1 MRLPE
6 ISSTRHSDAPEALRT
21 AKLTPRVH
29 TAFVAMCASIAC
41 AATPA
46 FAQADADSDSSA
58 STMLGDVGGLR
69 PALARWGVTVGLS
82 EVSEW
87 LQNAHGGIK
96 TGNRYHG
103 LTTLTVG
110 VDTAQA
116 GAWQGGSFNVSAL
129 DIHGHQLTPKTIGS
143 LQTASG
149 IEAIGGPRL
158 WELWYEQKLGDG
170 ADKAPYQGLSVRV
183 GQQSLDQEFMVSQYA
198 TTFVGTAFGWPALP
212 SYDLPAGGPAYPLS
226 GLGVRMR
233 LALADATRLLVGAF
247 AGDPANT
254 RTQDPQK
261 ANDHGTTFS
270 LHGGTLYI
278 AELQHSLPAG
288 ETGNAGTYKIGAW
301 YHNQNFADKRF
312 DTANLSL
319 ADPASS
325 GSPRQHAGNWSVYA
339 VADQTVWHEAKGG
352 PRALNLF
359 ARAMGAPS
367 DRNLISFSANL
378 GLTVNA
384 PFAGRDND
392 VAGVAVAYAKVG
404 RHSHALDADTN
415 AFAASHLPVRTDE
428 TFIEATYLYQI
439 TSWCQLQGVLQH
451 TVRPGAGVVDPND
464 ATNARRIV
472 NSTVLGL
479 RTTIA
484 F

>member
-1 MRLPE
+1 MRVPE
-6 ISSTRHSDAPEALRT
+6 IRLIRHPDAQPTQCKVNSSSRLHAAC
-21 AKLTPRVH
+21 
-29 TAFVAMCASIAC
+29 VAMFAAIAC
-41 AATPA
+41 SASPA
-46 FAQADADSDSSA
+46 FAEPDADGDA
-58 STMLGDVGGLR
+58 PAATLLGDVGGLR
-69 PALARWGVTVGLS
+69 PALARFGVTVGLT

-87 LQNAHGGIK
+87 LQNADGGIK

-103 LTTLTVG
+103 LSTLTLG

-129 DIHGHQLTPKTIGS
+129 EIHGHQLSPKYIGS

-170 ADKAPYQGLSVRV
+170 ADKAPYQGLSVRI

-226 GLGVRMR
+226 GLGVRVR
-233 LALADATRLLVGAF
+233 LTLADSTRLLVGAF

-254 RTQDPQK
+254 TTQDPQK
-261 ANDHGTTFS
+261 ANDRGTTFS

-278 AELQHSLPAG
+278 AELQHSLPPG
-288 ETGNAGTYKIGAW
+288 ETGNEGTYKIGAW
-301 YHNQNFADKRF
+301 YHNQHFADTRF
-312 DTANLSL
+312 DASGLSL

-339 VADQTVWHEAKGG
+339 VADQTVWHEAQGG

-359 ARAMGAPS
+359 ARAMGAPG
-367 DRNLISFSANL
+367 DRNLIGFSANL
-378 GLTVNA
+378 GLTVSA

-392 VAGVAVAYAKVG
+392 VAGLAVAYAKVG
-404 RHSHALDADTN
+404 RHAHALDADTN
-415 AFAASHLPVRTDE
+415 AFGASRMPVRTDE

-439 TSWCQLQGVLQH
+439 TSWWQLQGVLQH

-464 ATNARRIV
+464 ATNARRIA

>member
-1 MRLPE
+1 MVNP
-6 ISSTRHSDAPEALRT
+6 SS
-21 AKLTPRVH
+21 KLH
-29 TAFVAMCASIAC
+29 AAC
-41 AATPA
+41 AAMFAAIACSAPPA
-46 FAQADADSDSSA
+46 FAEADADSGSGA
-58 STMLGDVGGLR
+58 STLLGDVGGLR
-69 PALARWGVTVGLS
+69 PALARFGVTVGLS
-82 EVSEW
+82 EISEW

-96 TGNRYHG
+96 TRNRYHG

-183 GQQSLDQEFMVSQYA
+183 GQQSLDQEFMVSQCA
-198 TTFVGTAFGWPALP
+198 TAFVGTAFGWPALP

-226 GLGVRMR
+226 GLGARVR
-233 LALADATRLLVGAF
+233 LTLADSTRLLVGAF

-254 RTQDPQK
+254 RTQDPQR

-270 LHGGTLYI
+270 LYGGTLYI
-278 AELQHSLPAG
+278 AELQHSMPAG

-301 YHNQNFADKRF
+301 YHNQHFADTRF

-319 ADPASS
+319 ADPTSG
-325 GSPRQHAGNWSVYA
+325 GSPHLHAGNYSVYA
-339 VADQTVWHEAKGG
+339 VADQTVWHEGQDG

-359 ARAMGAPS
+359 ARVMGAPG

-392 VAGVAVAYAKVG
+392 VLGFAVAYAKVG
-404 RHSHALDADTN
+404 RHSHALDADTHVFG
-415 AFAASHLPVRTDE
+415 AGHLPLRTSE
-428 TFIEATYLYQI
+428 TFVEATYLFEI
-439 TSWCQLQGVLQH
+439 TSWWQLQGVLQH

-464 ATNARRIV
+464 ATNTRRIA

>member
-1 MRLPE
+1 M
-6 ISSTRHSDAPEALRT
+6 S
-21 AKLTPRVH
+21 
-29 TAFVAMCASIAC
+29 AFIAC
-41 AATPA
+41 LVTPA
-46 FAQADADSDSSA
+46 FAQAEADSDSSA
-58 STMLGDVGGLR
+58 STLLGDVGGLR
-69 PALARWGVTVGLS
+69 SALARWGVTVGFS

-103 LTTLTVG
+103 LSTLTAR

-129 DIHGHQLTPKTIGS
+129 DIHGHQLSPKTIGS

-158 WELWYEQKLGDG
+158 WELWYEQKLGGG
-170 ADKAPYQGLSVRV
+170 ADKAPYRGLSVRV

-198 TTFVGTAFGWPALP
+198 TAFVGTAFGWPALP
-212 SYDLPAGGPAYPLS
+212 SSDLPAGGPAYPLS
-226 GLGVRMR
+226 GLGARVR

-278 AELQHSLPAG
+278 AELQHSLPPG
-288 ETGNAGTYKIGAW
+288 ETGNAGIYKIGAW
-301 YHNQNFADKRF
+301 YHNQPYADTRV

-319 ADPASS
+319 ADPTSG
-325 GSPRQHAGNWSVYA
+325 GSPRMHAGNYSVYA
-339 VADQTVWHEAKGG
+339 VADQTVWHEEHGG
-352 PRALNLF
+352 PRSLNLF
-359 ARAMGAPS
+359 ARAMGAPG

-378 GLTVNA
+378 GLTVTA

-392 VAGVAVAYAKVG
+392 VAGLGLAYARVG
-404 RHSHALDADTN
+404 RHSRALDADTN
-415 AFAASHLPVRTDE
+415 AFGGIHLPLRTSE
-428 TFIEATYLYQI
+428 TFMEATYVYEI
-439 TSWCQLQGVLQH
+439 SSWWQLQGVLQH
-451 TVRPGAGVVDPND
+451 TCNPGTGVVGPTQASN
-464 ATNARRIV
+464 THRIA
-472 NSTVLGL
+472 NSIVLGL
-479 RTTIA
+479 RTTLT